1 MFGIQVDSLNVTTYS
16 FIPRD
21 QVSKSSFEAR
31 PNGFRQRDYM
41 AEINSHMINQEI
53 RGMRDSAPFILI
65 GLSVGHGVFHWFS
78 QSFFVMLPQVVAAF
92 GLSGLQVGAIPATR
106 EVISGIIALPGG
118 VVTDMVRR
126 HWGLVLA
133 GCMGLFGV
141 GWLIMGISPV
151 YPILLLGMAVVAAA
165 AAMWHLPAAASLSQR
180 FAARRGSA
188 LSIHGVGGNIGD
200 VIGPAMTGFLLSGL
214 LLFTLSWRGVLS
226 IYAVVPLLLIFIVFW
241 AFRDIGRT
249 SSPDRLTTGFRE
261 QISNTRKSFNDHP
274 RLWGIMGV
282 AGLRGMAS
290 VAFLPFLALYLGLDV
305 ELGLNYAALGLHIS
319 LLVGVGV
326 VAAPVVGYISDRAGR
341 KLVLIPGMLALCA
354 LTALL
359 VPFGEGVGL
368 IIILALMGVFYFS
381 DQPILTAAALDV
393 VGEEVAASTLGV
405 FSFSRFVLGA
415 ASPLIAG
422 FLFDEFGFESTF
434 FYISG
439 IYLLAT
445 VVLLVVPMSAPHSRS
460 ENGDGDKTNSC

>member
-1 MFGIQVDSLNVTTYS
+1 
-16 FIPRD
+16 
-21 QVSKSSFEAR
+21 
-31 PNGFRQRDYM
+31 M
-41 AEINSHMINQEI
+41 AENKPQITDRES
-53 RGMRDSAPFILI
+53 RGMRDTAPFILT
-65 GLSVGHGVFHWFS
+65 GLSAGHGIFHWFS
-78 QSFFVMLPQVVAAF
+78 QSFYVMLPEVVATF
-92 GLSGLQVGAIPATR
+92 GLNGLQVGAISATR
-106 EVISGIIALPGG
+106 EVISGVIALPGG

-151 YPILLLGMAVVAAA
+151 YPVLLVGMAAVAAA
-165 AAMWHLPAAASLSQR
+165 AAMWHLPAAAALSQR
-180 FAARRGSA
+180 FTDRRGSA

-200 VIGPAMTGFLLSGL
+200 VLGPLLTGFLLL
-214 LLFTLSWRGVLS
+214 TLSWQGVLS
-226 IYAVVPLLLIFIVFW
+226 IYAVVPMLLVLIVYW

-249 SSPDRLTTGFRE
+249 GSIDAAPPRFRE
-261 QISNTRKSFNDHP
+261 QMSNTRESFKDHP
-274 RLWGIMGV
+274 RLWGIMAV
-282 AGLRGMAS
+282 AGLRGMAN
-290 VAFLPFLALYLGLDV
+290 VAFLPFLALYLGLDD
-305 ELGLNYAALGLHIS
+305 ELGLGNAALGLHIA

-359 VPFGEGVGL
+359 VPFGEGAGL
-368 IIILALMGVFYFS
+368 IVILALLGVFFFS

-393 VGEEVAASTLGV
+393 VGDKVAASTLGV
-405 FSFSRFVLGA
+405 FSFSRFVLAA

-422 FLFDEFGFESTF
+422 KLFDEVGIESTF
-434 FYISG
+434 FFVAG

-445 VVLLVVPMSAPHSRS
+445 VVLIAVPLSTQPDQSDV
-460 ENGDGDKTNSC
+460 DGGGN

>member
-1 MFGIQVDSLNVTTYS
+1 
-16 FIPRD
+16 
-21 QVSKSSFEAR
+21 
-31 PNGFRQRDYM
+31 M
-41 AEINSHMINQEI
+41 AENKPQITDRES
-53 RGMRDSAPFILI
+53 RGMRDTAPFILT
-65 GLSVGHGVFHWFS
+65 GLSAGHGIFHWFS
-78 QSFFVMLPQVVAAF
+78 QSFFVMLPEVVATF
-92 GLSGLQVGAIPATR
+92 GLNGLQVGAISATR
-106 EVISGIIALPGG
+106 EVISGVIALPGG

-151 YPILLLGMAVVAAA
+151 YPVLLVGMAAVAAA
-165 AAMWHLPAAASLSQR
+165 AAMWHLPAAAALSQR
-180 FAARRGSA
+180 FTDRRGSA

-200 VIGPAMTGFLLSGL
+200 VLGPALTGVL
-214 LLFTLSWRGVLS
+214 LLTLSWRGVLS
-226 IYAVVPLLLIFIVFW
+226 IYAVVPMLLVLIIYW

-249 SSPDRLTTGFRE
+249 GSIDAAPPRFRE
-261 QISNTRKSFNDHP
+261 QMSDTRESFKDHP
-274 RLWGIMGV
+274 RLWGIMAV
-282 AGLRGMAS
+282 AGLRGMAN
-290 VAFLPFLALYLGLDV
+290 VAFLPFLALYLGLDD
-305 ELGLNYAALGLHIS
+305 ELGLGNAALGLHIA

-359 VPFGEGVGL
+359 VPFGEGAGL
-368 IIILALMGVFYFS
+368 IVILALLGVFFFS

-393 VGEEVAASTLGV
+393 VGDKVAASTLGV
-405 FSFSRFVLGA
+405 FSFSRFVLAA

-422 FLFDEFGFESTF
+422 ELFDEVGIESTF
-434 FYISG
+434 FFVAG

-445 VVLLVVPMSAPHSRS
+445 VVLIAVPLSTQPDQSDV
-460 ENGDGDKTNSC
+460 DGGGN

>member
-1 MFGIQVDSLNVTTYS
+1 
-16 FIPRD
+16 
-21 QVSKSSFEAR
+21 
-31 PNGFRQRDYM
+31 M
-41 AEINSHMINQEI
+41 AENKPQITDRES
-53 RGMRDSAPFILI
+53 RGMRDTAPFILT
-65 GLSVGHGVFHWFS
+65 GLSAGHGIFHWFS
-78 QSFFVMLPQVVAAF
+78 QSFFVMLPEVVATF
-92 GLSGLQVGAIPATR
+92 GLNGLQVGAISATR
-106 EVISGIIALPGG
+106 EVISGVIALPGG

-151 YPILLLGMAVVAAA
+151 YPVLLVGMAAVAAA
-165 AAMWHLPAAASLSQR
+165 AAMWHLPAAAALSQR
-180 FAARRGSA
+180 FTDRRGSA

-200 VIGPAMTGFLLSGL
+200 VLGPALTGVL
-214 LLFTLSWRGVLS
+214 LLTLSWRGVLS
-226 IYAVVPLLLIFIVFW
+226 IYAVVPMLLVLIIYW

-249 SSPDRLTTGFRE
+249 GSIDAAPSRFRE
-261 QISNTRKSFNDHP
+261 QMSNTRESFKDHP
-274 RLWGIMGV
+274 RLWGIMVV
-282 AGLRGMAS
+282 AGLRGMAN
-290 VAFLPFLALYLGLDV
+290 VAFLPFLALYLGLDD
-305 ELGLNYAALGLHIS
+305 ELGLGNAALGLHIA

-359 VPFGEGVGL
+359 VPFGEGAGL
-368 IIILALMGVFYFS
+368 IVILALLGVFFFS

-393 VGEEVAASTLGV
+393 VGDKVAASTLGV
-405 FSFSRFVLGA
+405 FSFSRFVLAA

-422 FLFDEFGFESTF
+422 ELFDEVGIESTF
-434 FYISG
+434 FFVAG

-445 VVLLVVPMSAPHSRS
+445 VVLIAVPLSAQPDQSDV
-460 ENGDGDKTNSC
+460 DGGGN

>member
-53 RGMRDSAPFILI
+53 RGMRDSAPFILT
-65 GLSVGHGVFHWFS
+65 GLSVGHGIFHWFS

-141 GWLIMGISPV
+141 GWLIMGISPI
-151 YPILLLGMAVVAAA
+151 YPILLVGMAAVAAA
-165 AAMWHLPAAASLSQR
+165 AAMWHLPAAAALSQR
-180 FAARRGSA
+180 FSDRRGSA

-200 VIGPAMTGFLLSGL
+200 VLGPALTGVL
-214 LLFTLSWRGVLS
+214 LLTLSWRGVLS

-249 SSPDRLTTGFRE
+249 SSPDQLATGFRE
-261 QISNTRKSFNDHP
+261 QMSNTSKSFKDHP
-274 RLWGIMGV
+274 RLWGIMAV

-290 VAFLPFLALYLGLDV
+290 VAFLPFLALYLGLDD
-305 ELGLNYAALGLHIS
+305 ELGLNYAALGLHIA

-341 KLVLIPGMLALCA
+341 KLVLIPEMLGLCA

-368 IIILALMGVFYFS
+368 IIILAFMGVFFFS

-405 FSFSRFVLGA
+405 FSFSRFVLAA
-415 ASPLIAG
+415 ASPLIG
-422 FLFDEFGFESTF
+422 GQLFDEVGIESTF
-434 FYISG
+434 LYISG

>member
-1 MFGIQVDSLNVTTYS
+1 MVEIDSQIT
-16 FIPRD
+16 
-21 QVSKSSFEAR
+21 
-31 PNGFRQRDYM
+31 
-41 AEINSHMINQEI
+41 HQEI
-53 RGMRDSAPFILI
+53 RGMRGSAPFILT
-65 GLSVGHGVFHWFS
+65 GLSVGHGIFHWFS
-78 QSFFVMLPQVVAAF
+78 QSFFVMLPAVVATF
-92 GLSGLQVGAIPATR
+92 GLSGLQVGAISTTR
-106 EVISGIIALPGG
+106 EVVSGIIALPGG

-151 YPILLLGMAVVAAA
+151 YPILLLGMGAVAAA
-165 AAMWHLPAAASLSQR
+165 ASMWHLPAAAALSQR
-180 FAARRGSA
+180 FSDRRGSA

-200 VIGPAMTGFLLSGL
+200 VLGPALTGVL
-214 LLFTLSWRGVLS
+214 LLTLSWRGVLS

-249 SSPDRLTTGFRE
+249 SSPDQLATGFRE
-261 QISNTRKSFNDHP
+261 QMSNTRNSFKDHP
-274 RLWGIMGV
+274 RLWGIMAV

-290 VAFLPFLALYLGLDV
+290 VAFLPFLALYLGLDD
-305 ELGLNYAALGLHIS
+305 ELGLNYAALGLHIA

-326 VAAPVVGYISDRAGR
+326 VAAPLVGYISDRAGR
-341 KLVLIPGMLALCA
+341 KLVLIPEMLGLCA

-359 VPFGEGVGL
+359 VPFGEGFGL
-368 IIILALMGVFYFS
+368 IIILALMGLFFFS

-405 FSFSRFVLGA
+405 FSFSRFVLAA

-422 FLFDEFGFESTF
+422 RLFDEVGIESTF

-445 VVLLVVPMSAPHSRS
+445 VVLLVVPMSAPHSLS
-460 ENGDGDKTNSC
+460 ENGDGDN

>member
-1 MFGIQVDSLNVTTYS
+1 
-16 FIPRD
+16 
-21 QVSKSSFEAR
+21 
-31 PNGFRQRDYM
+31 M
-41 AEINSHMINQEI
+41 AENKPQITDRES
-53 RGMRDSAPFILI
+53 RGMRDTAPFILT
-65 GLSVGHGVFHWFS
+65 GLSAGDGIFHWFS
-78 QSFFVMLPQVVAAF
+78 QSFYVMLPEVVATF
-92 GLSGLQVGAIPATR
+92 GLNGLQVGAISATR
-106 EVISGIIALPGG
+106 EVISGVIALPGG

-151 YPILLLGMAVVAAA
+151 YPVLLVGMAAVAAA
-165 AAMWHLPAAASLSQR
+165 AAMWHLPAAAALSQR
-180 FAARRGSA
+180 FTDRRGSA

-200 VIGPAMTGFLLSGL
+200 VLGPALTGVL
-214 LLFTLSWRGVLS
+214 LLTLSWRGVLS
-226 IYAVVPLLLIFIVFW
+226 IYAVVPMLLVLIIYW

-249 SSPDRLTTGFRE
+249 GSIDAAPPRFRE
-261 QISNTRKSFNDHP
+261 QLSNTRESFNDHP
-274 RLWGIMGV
+274 RLWGIMAV
-282 AGLRGMAS
+282 AGLRGMAN
-290 VAFLPFLALYLGLDV
+290 VAFLPFLALYLGLDD
-305 ELGLNYAALGLHIS
+305 ELGLGNAALGLHIA

-359 VPFGEGVGL
+359 VPFGEGAGL
-368 IIILALMGVFYFS
+368 IVILALLGVFFFS

-393 VGEEVAASTLGV
+393 VGDKVAASTLGV
-405 FSFSRFVLGA
+405 FSFSRFVLAA

-422 FLFDEFGFESTF
+422 ELFDEVGIESTF
-434 FYISG
+434 FFVAG

-445 VVLLVVPMSAPHSRS
+445 VVLIAVPLSTQPDQSDV
-460 ENGDGDKTNSC
+460 DGGGS

>member
-1 MFGIQVDSLNVTTYS
+1 
-16 FIPRD
+16 
-21 QVSKSSFEAR
+21 
-31 PNGFRQRDYM
+31 M
-41 AEINSHMINQEI
+41 AENKPQITDRES
-53 RGMRDSAPFILI
+53 RGMRDTAPFILT
-65 GLSVGHGVFHWFS
+65 GLSAGHGIFHWFS
-78 QSFFVMLPQVVAAF
+78 QSFFVMLPEVVATF
-92 GLSGLQVGAIPATR
+92 GLNGLQVGAISATR
-106 EVISGIIALPGG
+106 EVISGVIALPGG

-151 YPILLLGMAVVAAA
+151 YPVLLVGMAAVAAA
-165 AAMWHLPAAASLSQR
+165 AAMWHLPAAAALSQR
-180 FAARRGSA
+180 FTDRRGSA

-200 VIGPAMTGFLLSGL
+200 VLGPLLTGFLLL
-214 LLFTLSWRGVLS
+214 TLSWRGVLS
-226 IYAVVPLLLIFIVFW
+226 IYAVVPMLLVLIVYW

-249 SSPDRLTTGFRE
+249 GSIDAAPPRFRE
-261 QISNTRKSFNDHP
+261 QMSNTRESFKDHP
-274 RLWGIMGV
+274 RLWGIMAV
-282 AGLRGMAS
+282 AGLRGMAN
-290 VAFLPFLALYLGLDV
+290 VAFLPFLALYLGLDD
-305 ELGLNYAALGLHIS
+305 ELGLGNAALGLHIA

-359 VPFGEGVGL
+359 VPFGEGAGL
-368 IIILALMGVFYFS
+368 IVILALLGVFFFS

-393 VGEEVAASTLGV
+393 VGDKVAASTLGV
-405 FSFSRFVLGA
+405 FSFSRFVLAA

-422 FLFDEFGFESTF
+422 ELFDEVGIESTF
-434 FYISG
+434 FFVAG

-445 VVLLVVPMSAPHSRS
+445 VVLIAVPLSTQPDQSDV
-460 ENGDGDKTNSC
+460 DGGGN